1 MSALLNNTGGLLRTP
16 WRVLIIPL
24 LFALAFFLGAY
35 FFFYRGG
42 YNPPPA
48 VPIPLEKIIAP
59 SSSFT
64 TSSRFTGIPPIQRG
78 LLLMDTAHR
87 NNFAKEEI
95 VTLLSRVADRGY
107 AVEFLGDF
115 ERVGSRERL
124 ELLEAGLRQADSFAV
139 FLPGETYSQQEGD
152 VVARFVQKGGKVL
165 LLADPTR
172 FHQINSLAERFGIAF
187 QPDYLYNVVKYDQN
201 FQDIFVSDFRPDELT
216 RDLVQIVLYT
226 AGSIKSSGPA
236 LAFTDGNTRSS
247 ITERGEPFYPLVRGS
262 EGQVVAISDL
272 TFMIPPQNSILSND
286 RLVSNIA
293 DYLTASARAFQLTD
307 FPHFF
312 QGRVDIL
319 LGRSS
324 LFTVGTEVKSM
335 LAEFQLAS
343 EIRGVE
349 DLTRDAVYVGLYDDA
364 SNVTQYLDVVRVRV
378 ADILRTPFTS
388 DIPLVGTGIIL
399 LHRGQERNALVIL
412 GDSPGTLADLVK
424 RLGSGNFRDG
434 LVADFVGVYRTR

>member
-1 MSALLNNTGGLLRTP
+1 MSALLNKTWRPLRTP
-16 WRVLIIPL
+16 WRVFIIPF

-35 FFFYRGG
+35 FFFYRVGG
-42 YNPPPA
+42 YDPPPA
-48 VPIPLEKIIAP
+48 VPIPLEKIVPP

-64 TSSRFTGIPPIQRG
+64 GFTDVPSIQRG
-78 LLLMDTAHR
+78 MLLVDAAHR
-87 NNFAKEEI
+87 NDFTKAEI
-95 VTLLSRVADRGY
+95 ATLLSRVADRGY

-115 ERVGSRERL
+115 SRVDQRDRL
-124 ELLEAGLRQADSFAV
+124 DSLEAGLRKADTFTV
-139 FLPGETYSQQEGD
+139 ILPGEPYSQQEGG
-152 VVARFVQKGGKVL
+152 VVARFVRKGGKVL
-165 LLADPTR
+165 LVADPTR

-187 QPDYLYNVVKYDQN
+187 QPDYLYNVVQYDLN
-201 FQDIFVSDFRPDELT
+201 FQDIFVSQFRPDELT
-216 RDLVQIVLYT
+216 RGLDQIVLYT

-247 ITERGEPFYPLVRGS
+247 LTERGEPFYPLVRGS

-293 DYLTASARAFQLTD
+293 DYLTASGREFELTD

-324 LFTVGTEVKSM
+324 LFTVGTELKSM

-349 DLTRDAVYVGLYDDA
+349 DLTRDAVYVGLYEDA
-364 SNVTQYLDVVRVRV
+364 SNVAQYLDVARVRV
-378 ADILRTPFTS
+378 ADILRTPFTA
-388 DIPLVGTGIIL
+388 DIPLVDTGIIL

-412 GDSPGTLADLVK
+412 GDSPDTLAELVK

-434 LVADFVGVYRTR
+434 LVADFVGVYRTP